1 MSARASEAGALASPA
16 ALSTKNLALIC
27 CPVCSGEFEIVGQTL
42 RCRGCARNFESDN
55 GIALLFWPAG
65 DQFPGGDVTPIVKQ
79 FYEENPFPNY
89 DDVESS
95 FTLREKAR
103 RGIFGQLLDDN
114 VPLTAKVLE
123 VGCGT
128 GQLSNFLGEC
138 STRTVVGADLCLNS
152 LRLAQNFKLRNA
164 LNNVAFY
171 QINLFR
177 PPFKEASFDVVISN
191 GVLHHTSDP
200 CGGFKSIVHL
210 LKKGGVVLVG
220 LYNTY
225 GRLPTDFRRTMIRM
239 FGDKAAVLDPHLRK
253 DALNEG
259 RRRAW
264 LYDQYKHPHESKHTY
279 GEVLEWFEE
288 SGIEFINSI
297 PTCTGAPLSRTEQL
311 FDRPEPMPTRMAR
324 FMTQAAMLLK
334 GGAEGGLF
342 IMIGRKGAR

>member
-1 MSARASEAGALASPA
+1 MRTPAPEEGAIASPP
-16 ALSTKNLALIC
+16 ALSTESLALVC
-27 CPVCSGEFEIVGQTL
+27 CPACGGEFEVTVRTL
-42 RCRGCARNFESDN
+42 KCTRCGRSFESDN
-55 GIALLFWPAG
+55 GIALLCWPAG
-65 DQFPGGDVTPIVKQ
+65 DRLPSGDVTRVVKQ

-103 RGIFGQLLDDN
+103 NGLFAQMLDDN
-114 VPLTAKVLE
+114 IALTARVLE

-128 GQLSNFLGEC
+128 GQLSNFLGEYT
-138 STRTVVGADLCLNS
+138 TRTVIGADLCLNS
-152 LRLAQNFKLRNA
+152 LRLAQNFKSRNA

-177 PPFKEASFDVVISN
+177 PPFKEESFDVVISN

-200 CGGFKSIVHL
+200 RGGFKSIARLV
-210 LKKGGVVLVG
+210 KRGGIVLVG

-225 GRLPTDFRRTMIRM
+225 GRLPTDFRRAMIRV
-239 FGDKAAVLDPHLRK
+239 FGDRAAVLDPHLRK

-279 GEVLEWFEE
+279 GEVLEWFKEC
-288 SGIEFINSI
+288 GIEFITSV
-297 PTCTGAPLSRTEQL
+297 PTCTGSPLPRTGRL
-311 FDRPEPMPTRMAR
+311 FDQAEPQPTPMAR
-324 FMTQAAMLLK
+324 FMTQVAMLLK
-334 GGAEGGLF
+334 GGPEGGLF
-342 IMIGRKGAR
+342 IMIGRKIV

>member
-1 MSARASEAGALASPA
+1 MSSQAPEAAAIASSPA
-16 ALSTKNLALIC
+16 WSAKNLALVC
-27 CPVCSGEFEIVGQTL
+27 CPVCGGELEIAAQTL
-42 RCRGCARNFESDN
+42 RCPHCGRNFESDN

-65 DQFPGGDVTPIVKQ
+65 DQASSGDVTGIVKA

-103 RGIFGQLLDDN
+103 KGIFAQLLDDN

-128 GQLSNFLGEC
+128 GQLSNFVGEC
-138 STRTVVGADLCLNS
+138 TTRTVIGADLCLNS
-152 LRLAQNFKLRNA
+152 LRLAQEFKLRNA
-164 LNNVAFY
+164 LQNVTLY

-177 PPFKEASFDVVISN
+177 PPFRAESFDVVLSN

-200 CGGFKSIVHL
+200 YGGFKSIVGL
-210 LKKGGVVLVG
+210 LKRDGVILVG

-225 GRLPTDFRRTMIRM
+225 GRLPTDFRRTMIRV

-253 DALNEG
+253 AALNEG

-264 LYDQYKHPHESKHTY
+264 LYDQYKHPHESKHTF
-279 GEVLEWFEE
+279 GEVLEWFEQC
-288 SGIEFINSI
+288 GIEFITSI
-297 PTCTGAPLSRTEQL
+297 PTCTGSPLPRTERL
-311 FDRPEPMPTRMAR
+311 FDQLEPQPTLMAR
-324 FMTQAAMLLK
+324 FLTQAGMLLK

-342 IMIGRKGAR
+342 IMIGRKTAQ

>member
-1 MSARASEAGALASPA
+1 MSAEATNAGAVIS
-16 ALSTKNLALIC
+16 STAPSAKHLELVC
-27 CPVCSGEFEIVGQTL
+27 CPICGAAFEVIAQAL
-42 RCRGCARNFESDN
+42 RCQHCERTFGSDN
-55 GIALLFWPAG
+55 GITLLFWPAG
-65 DQFPGGDVTPIVKQ
+65 DQASGSDVTDIVKA

-103 RGIFGQLLDDN
+103 KGIFAQMLDDN
-114 VPLTAKVLE
+114 VSLTAKVLE

-138 STRTVVGADLCLNS
+138 STRTVVGSDLCLNS

-177 PPFKEASFDVVISN
+177 PPFKQQSFDVVISN
-191 GVLHHTSDP
+191 GVLHHTGDP
-200 CGGFKSIVHL
+200 RGGFESIVRL

-225 GRLPTDFRRTMIRM
+225 GRLPTDFRRTMIRV

-279 GEVLEWFEE
+279 GEVLEWFKEN
-288 SGIEFINSI
+288 GVEFISSI
-297 PTCTGAPLSRTEQL
+297 PACGGSSLSETEQL
-311 FDRPEPMPTRMAR
+311 FDRVEPSPTRMAR
-324 FMTQAAMLLK
+324 FTTQAAMLLK

-342 IMIGRKGAR
+342 IMIGRKTA

>member
-1 MSARASEAGALASPA
+1 MSARVPEAAAVASSPTMSAEALEI
-16 ALSTKNLALIC
+16 IC
-27 CPVCSGEFEIVGQTL
+27 CPVCGGEFGFVTQTL
-42 RCRGCARNFESDN
+42 QCRQCQRTFKSDS

-65 DQFPGGDVTPIVKQ
+65 DEIPSGDVTDIVKA

-103 RGIFGQLLDDN
+103 KGIFAQLLDDN
-114 VPLTAKVLE
+114 VSLTAKVLE

-138 STRTVVGADLCLNS
+138 TTRTIVGADLCLNS
-152 LRLAQNFKLRNA
+152 LRLAQNFKLHNA
-164 LNNVAFY
+164 LDNVAFY
-171 QINLFR
+171 QISLFR
-177 PPFKEASFDVVISN
+177 PPFRTESFDVVISN

-200 CGGFKSIVHL
+200 RGGFKSIARL
-210 LKKGGVVLVG
+210 LKKGGVALVG

-225 GRLPTDFRRTMIRM
+225 GRLPTDFRRAMIRV

-253 DALNEG
+253 DALNRG
-259 RRRAW
+259 RRQAW

-279 GEVLEWFEE
+279 GEVLDWFDDC
-288 SGIEFINSI
+288 GIEFITSI
-297 PTCTGAPLSRTEQL
+297 PTCTGSPLVGTEQL
-311 FDRPEPMPTRMAR
+311 FDHAESLPTRTAL
-324 FMTQAAMLLK
+324 FLTQAGMLLR

-342 IMIGRKGAR
+342 IMIGRKSS

>member
-1 MSARASEAGALASPA
+1 MSTQASQTAGSSSPA
-16 ALSTKNLALIC
+16 LSAKHLALLC
-27 CPVCSGEFEIVGQTL
+27 CPVCSGEFEIVAQTL
-42 RCRGCARNFESDN
+42 RCPHCDRIFESDN
-55 GIALLFWPAG
+55 GIPQLFWPAG
-65 DQFPGGDVTPIVKQ
+65 DQVPSTDVTGIVKA

-103 RGIFGQLLDDN
+103 KGIFAQLLDDN
-114 VPLTAKVLE
+114 LPLTAKVLE

-152 LRLAQNFKLRNA
+152 LRLAQGFKLRNQ
-164 LNNVAFY
+164 LGNVSFN

-177 PPFKEASFDVVISN
+177 PPFKAESFDVVLSN

-200 CGGFKSIVHL
+200 FGGFKSIVRL
-210 LKKGGVVLVG
+210 LKKGGVVLIG

-225 GRLPTDFRRTMIRM
+225 GRLPTDFRRAMIRT

-253 DALNEG
+253 DSLNEG

-264 LYDQYKHPHESKHTY
+264 LFDQYKHPHESKHTY
-279 GEVLEWFEE
+279 GEVLEWFDQC
-288 SGIEFINSI
+288 GIEFITSI
-297 PTCTGAPLSRTEQL
+297 PTCTGSPLGQTDKL
-311 FDRPEPMPTRMAR
+311 FDRTEPRPTSMAR
-324 FMTQAAMLLK
+324 FRTQLGMLLK

-342 IMIGRKGAR
+342 IMIGRKAAK

>member
-1 MSARASEAGALASPA
+1 MSVQAPEAAAIASART
-16 ALSTKNLALIC
+16 LSAKNLALVC
-27 CPVCSGEFEIVGQTL
+27 CPVCAGEFEIVGQAL
-42 RCRGCARNFESDN
+42 RCPQCGRNFESDN

-65 DQFPGGDVTPIVKQ
+65 DQVPSGDVTKVVKA

-103 RGIFGQLLDDN
+103 KGIFAQLLDDN
-114 VPLTAKVLE
+114 VQLTAKVLE

-152 LRLAQNFKLRNA
+152 LRLAQNFKLGNG

-177 PPFKEASFDVVISN
+177 PPFKAESFDVVISN

-200 CGGFKSIVHL
+200 RGGFTSIVRL
-210 LKKGGVVLVG
+210 LKKGGFVLVG

-225 GRLPTDFRRTMIRM
+225 GRLPTDFRRAMIRA

-279 GEVLEWFEE
+279 GEVLEWFRQCR
-288 SGIEFINSI
+288 IEFITSI
-297 PTCTGAPLSRTEQL
+297 PTCTGSPIAPTAQL
-311 FDRPEPMPTRMAR
+311 FDLLGPQPTRMAR
-324 FMTQAAMLLK
+324 FMTQAGMLLK
-334 GGAEGGLF
+334 GGSEGGLF
-342 IMIGRKGAR
+342 IMIGRKTA

>member
-1 MSARASEAGALASPA
+1 MSVQAPEAAAIASAQ
-16 ALSTKNLALIC
+16 ALSAKNLTLLC
-27 CPVCSGEFEIVGQTL
+27 CPVCSGEFEIVAQAL
-42 RCRGCARNFESDN
+42 RCPQCGRDFESDN
-55 GIALLFWPAG
+55 GIAQLFWPAG
-65 DQFPGGDVTPIVKQ
+65 DQVPSNDVTSIVKA

-103 RGIFGQLLDDN
+103 KGIFAQLLDEN

-138 STRTVVGADLCLNS
+138 TTRTVVGADLCLNS
-152 LRLAQNFKLRNA
+152 LRLAQNFKLRNG

-177 PPFKEASFDVVISN
+177 PPFKAESFDVVISN

-200 CGGFKSIVHL
+200 HTGFTSIGRL
-210 LKKGGVVLVG
+210 LKKGGLVLVG

-225 GRLPTDFRRTMIRM
+225 GRLPTDFRRAMIRV
-239 FGDKAAVLDPHLRK
+239 FGDKAAVLDSHLRK

-279 GEVLEWFEE
+279 GEVLEWFHE
-288 SGIEFINSI
+288 SGIEFITSI
-297 PTCTGAPLSRTEQL
+297 PTCSGRPLTQTAQF
-311 FDRPEPMPTRMAR
+311 FDQPEPNPTRMAR
-324 FMTQAAMLLK
+324 FMTQAGMLLK

-342 IMIGRKGAR
+342 IMIGRKTA

>member
-1 MSARASEAGALASPA
+1 MNGKSSEAGASISSPGA
-16 ALSTKNLALIC
+16 FANNLSLLQ
-27 CPVCSGEFEIVGQTL
+27 CPACGGEFKLAAQTL
-42 RCRGCARNFESDN
+42 GCSQCGRTFEHDN
-55 GIALLFWPAG
+55 GIAQLFWPAD
-65 DQFPGGDVTPIVKQ
+65 DQVPSGDVTAVVKA

-95 FTLREKAR
+95 FTLREKAGK
-103 RGIFGQLLDDN
+103 GIFAQLLDDN

-152 LRLAQNFKLRNA
+152 LRLAQEFKLRNELA
-164 LNNVAFY
+164 NVTFC

-177 PPFKEASFDVVISN
+177 PPFKAESFDVVLCN

-200 CGGFKSIVHL
+200 FGGFKSIVRRI
-210 LKKGGVVLVG
+210 KRGGVILVG

-225 GRLPTDFRRTMIRM
+225 GRLPTDFRRTMIRT
-239 FGDKAAVLDPHLRK
+239 FGDRAAVLDSRLRK
-253 DALNEG
+253 SSLNEG

-279 GEVLEWFEE
+279 GEVLEWFEQCR
-288 SGIEFINSI
+288 IEFITSI
-297 PTCTGAPLSRTEQL
+297 PKCTGGPLLPT
-311 FDRPEPMPTRMAR
+311 DRLLDQQEPRPRRMAR
-324 FMTQAAMLLK
+324 FLTQTGMLLK
-334 GGAEGGLF
+334 GGVDGGLF
-342 IMIGRKGAR
+342 IMIGRKAA